1 MPVKLSITYPPSACH
16 ALTCVMSLF
25 SRERYQINRTRTYKR
40 KHRFLSSNYCL
51 LRISPLKKVFERSLY
66 TPRSCNHD
74 KYKELKLLL
83 LNVSTYGLK
92 ELLPSFANN
101 IHISHT
107 SGPKRK
113 KKIHGEIIRVCMG
126 ILRPL
131 LGIKK
136 IQSNSQ

>member
-1 MPVKLSITYPPSACH
+1 
-16 ALTCVMSLF
+16 MSLF

-113 KKIHGEIIRVCMG
+113 KKDSWRNYKSLYGNITTA
-126 ILRPL
+126 LRNKKNTVKFSINIPYLISTVHRLFFNRL
-131 LGIKK
+131 L
-136 IQSNSQ
+136 